1 MVNSCAAYDCSN
13 RYIKGGTKSFHK
25 FPLQNSELCKRWIVA
40 LKRENFLPS
49 KHTCI
54 CSDHFLESD
63 YNYCIPDKKN
73 PSLDHHQKPIL
84 KCNAVPSVFIFSTN
98 IQKTKRK
105 LPSIRTSVNSLSKFD
120 PLSKKTKF
128 DVYPAI
134 DKPSKEINLTHND
147 QPENTIEKNDHT
159 SQSPTQSIRS
169 LSPAKEKLKKKV
181 KALQQ
186 KLRRKEKKICSL
198 QDMVSLLKSK
208 NYLTTDAA
216 TVLSE
221 NFSGLSYEIIKNQF
235 SNQNVK
241 PKGHRYNDE
250 VKKFALILY
259 FYSPRAF
266 NFLRPMLCLPAA
278 SSISHWTS
286 SVNCNPGLFLD
297 VFS

>member
-1 MVNSCAAYDCSN
+1 MVNSCAAYGCSN

-169 LSPAKEKLKKKV
+169 LSPAKEKFKKK
-181 KALQQ
+181 
-186 KLRRKEKKICSL
+186 
-198 QDMVSLLKSK
+198 
-208 NYLTTDAA
+208 
-216 TVLSE
+216 
-221 NFSGLSYEIIKNQF
+221 
-235 SNQNVK
+235 
-241 PKGHRYNDE
+241 
-250 VKKFALILY
+250 
-259 FYSPRAF
+259 
-266 NFLRPMLCLPAA
+266 
-278 SSISHWTS
+278 
-286 SVNCNPGLFLD
+286 
-297 VFS
+297 